1 VRKAVKSG
9 TAAAVVAAVDI
20 QHTNP
25 CARLATQPGAEIAEI
40 CALAAAHNIPVVF
53 ALTRVGLGSIFGAN
67 KRMSA
72 VALTNVAGMEAPLAR
87 VLQLAAQARARYA
100 LLARASATQLF

>member
-67 KRMSA
+67 KRMSGGRRCSYETG
-72 VALTNVAGMEAPLAR
+72 VEVMRGCVCVCVCVVRGGAGCDW
-87 VLQLAAQARARYA
+87 
-100 LLARASATQLF
+100 

>member
-1 VRKAVKSG
+1 
-9 TAAAVVAAVDI
+9 
-20 QHTNP
+20 
-25 CARLATQPGAEIAEI
+25 
-40 CALAAAHNIPVVF
+40 
-53 ALTRVGLGSIFGAN
+53 
-67 KRMSA
+67 